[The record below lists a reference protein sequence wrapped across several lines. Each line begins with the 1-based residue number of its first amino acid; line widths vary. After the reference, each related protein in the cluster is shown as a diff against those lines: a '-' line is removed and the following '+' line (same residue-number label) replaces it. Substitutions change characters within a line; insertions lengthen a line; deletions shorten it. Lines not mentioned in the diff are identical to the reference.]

1 MGKRTVFVVSL
12 ISGFFSVTY
21 CARTFLSLPVPF
33 HPTSPE
39 RQTMTRDQMR
49 DFTQEKYR
57 KFSITLLGGQATETD
72 KIAKYFLP
80 FEKTSLVAG
89 EIGSDAVK
97 NHEAD
102 LIANYFNVCT
112 GRARATADEALDQN
126 NIFDVI
132 DTWTFQSK
140 LNFCPSH
147 KYFVIGLV
155 YHHHMSSNFDKGW
168 WFELAMPIM
177 CIKNNMGMSEIIEV
191 CGGEGGDDPQ
201 QAPSFFSTDADQF
214 AAQSMTAALRSGQ
227 FRCGKIDSR
236 EYRRTKWG
244 VADLEFRL
252 GYTYFKEPAY
262 HLSSYVGVLAPTG
275 NTPTGEFMFEKVVGY
290 NGQTGF
296 FLGTN
301 GGIKVWAHDQ
311 NYLSFEFDT
320 GATMFV
326 DNLQC
331 RSFDLYDKQWGRY
344 IWVYPNKQKFNDN
357 EESEV
362 TMKAPLKPG
371 INYFSRGVYVEH
383 GSIRNLNLAW
393 VYTMS
398 DFQGELGYHFYSRD
412 REKVCLAKTW
422 NDEVA
427 LAALWD
433 SNNNFIGA
441 GESRKSRTN
450 AVINNYTEVTNDV
463 REFKS
468 LEGLT
473 TEQITNNDM
482 YLPIKNGQIDLG
494 SAACPSVVVH
504 TVYGSVGY
512 GWYDIVFPTSINLAG
527 GYEFGNGNEVVDRW
541 KLWFKVGVSF

>member
-1 MGKRTVFVVSL
+1 MAMGKRTVCVASL
-12 ISGFFSVTY
+12 IIGFFSVTY

-39 RQTMTRDQMR
+39 RQTMAHDQMR

-57 KFSITLLGGQATETD
+57 KFSITLLGGESTESE

-80 FEKTSLVAG
+80 FEKTCLVAG
-89 EIGSDAVK
+89 EIGSEVVK

-112 GRARATADEALDQN
+112 GRARTTADTSLDQN

-147 KYFVIGLV
+147 KYFCIGLL
-155 YHHHMSSNFDKGW
+155 YRHHLSSDFNKGW

-177 CIKNNMGMSEIIEV
+177 CVKNSMGMSESIEV

-201 QAPSFFSTDADQF
+201 QAPSFFSTEADQH
-214 AAQSMTAALRSGQ
+214 AAQCMTTALRSGQ
-227 FRCGKIDSR
+227 FRCGKIDCR

-244 VADLEFRL
+244 VADLEFRI

-262 HLSSYVGVLAPTG
+262 HLSSYLGVLAPTG
-275 NTPTGEFMFEKVVGY
+275 NTPSGEFMFEKVIGY
-290 NGQTGF
+290 DGHTGI

-301 GGIKVWAHDQ
+301 GGIKVWAHDR
-311 NYLSFEFDT
+311 NFLSFEFDT
-320 GATMFV
+320 GATMFI

-331 RSFDLYDKQWGRY
+331 RSFDPYDKQWGRY
-344 IWVYPNKQKFNDN
+344 IWVYPNKQKAN
-357 EESEV
+357 EDEASV
-362 TMKAPLKPG
+362 KAPLKPG
-371 INYFSRGVYVEH
+371 INYFSKGVYVEQ

-412 REKVCLAKTW
+412 GEKVRLAKTW
-422 NDEVA
+422 KDEVA
-427 LAALWD
+427 IAALWD
-433 SNNNFIGA
+433 SNKNFIEA
-441 GESRKSRTN
+441 GQPRKSRTN

-463 REFKS
+463 HEFKS
-468 LEGLT
+468 TEGLT
-473 TEQITNNDM
+473 FEEITNNDM
-482 YLPIKNGQIDLG
+482 YLPINSDQLDMN
-494 SAACPSVVVH
+494 SAACPAVVIH
-504 TVYGSVGY
+504 TLYGSLGY
-512 GWYDIVFPTSINLAG
+512 GWYDIVFPTFINLAG
-527 GYEFGNGNEVVDRW
+527 GYEFGNGNAVVDRW
-541 KLWFKVGVSF
+541 KLWFKLGVSF